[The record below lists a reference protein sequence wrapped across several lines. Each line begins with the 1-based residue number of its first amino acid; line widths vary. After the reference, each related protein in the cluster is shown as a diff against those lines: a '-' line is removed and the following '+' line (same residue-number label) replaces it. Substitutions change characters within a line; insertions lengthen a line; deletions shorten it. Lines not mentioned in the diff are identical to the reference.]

1 MSDKLN
7 ETFQRH
13 LSLLKNKLYEQGTIQ
28 QPTDDIVNEIS
39 PELLKRAAA
48 KAGERGDPKGDKQK
62 EKFLKGVEDKLNY
75 DATPDIKVHAANEQ
89 LLNKYG
95 VVVEKVTAIDNDP
108 KKGFILK
115 IKKGKFPF
123 RHEWRQETRDT
134 TFDRNRD
141 MAQRIASSDNERRL
155 WAQYHADQRAR
166 HNVNT
171 EVVWRSDLFYV
182 ESDYI
187 QFDFSKKIGKRLT
200 LVNPKVIG
208 PSKDAMVDLNHPRY
222 KHYDYDPRIP
232 GKLQYLFLDKN
243 DAKKL
248 ADLINIEFKG
258 QLDKPVRPSDFPLIT
273 RTYYVFTDTRHG
285 LEKMYDSSVPQSPWS
300 SHKIHSW

>member
-123 RHEWRQETRDT
+123 RHEWRQVRQVIKNNNPFGSYTGQIKVTPYYSGDPLE
-134 TFDRNRD
+134 
-141 MAQRIASSDNERRL
+141 ERR
-155 WAQYHADQRAR
+155 QDDE
-166 HNVNT
+166 T
-171 EVVWRSDLFYV
+171 EVVWRSDLFHV

>member
-1 MSDKLN
+1 MTKKELKQLIKECLN
-7 ETFQRH
+7 
-13 LSLLKNKLYEQGTIQ
+13 EQGTIKK
-28 QPTDDIVNEIS
+28 PTDDVVNEIS

-62 EKFLKGVEDKLNY
+62 EKFLKGVEDRLNY
-75 DATPDIKVHAANEQ
+75 DATPDIKLHAVNEQ

-108 KKGFILK
+108 KKGFVLK

-123 RHEWRQETRDT
+123 RHEWRQEVRDDM
-134 TFDRNRD
+134 FDTDPTIMR
-141 MAQRIASSDNERRL
+141 QASSDYERQV
-155 WAQYHADQRAR
+155 WAQYSADQRKR
-166 HNVNT
+166 YNINT
-171 EVVWRSDLFYV
+171 KMVWRSDLFHV

-187 QFDFSKKIGKRLT
+187 KMDFSKKIGERLT

-208 PSKDAMVDLNHPRY
+208 PSREAMKDLNSKY
-222 KHYDYDPRIP
+222 KHSDYDPIVP
-232 GKLQYLFLDKN
+232 WKLKYLFLDRS

-258 QLDKPVRPSDFPLIT
+258 QLNKPVRTGDFPLVT
-273 RTYYVFTDTRHG
+273 NSYDVFTGARGHADE
-285 LEKMYDSSVPQSPWS
+285 LEKMYDSRLPMSLWS
-300 SHKIHSW
+300 SRNIHSW